1 MTDHESPTVLFPP
14 QRRYVRYFVCARSW
28 LFSCIFRN
36 GDATNRAESANIPDI
51 GPLPPGRYYIILRGL
66 GGWYTQTK
74 DSVNAFFTGSNRNEW
89 FALYRDDGL
98 INDETFVKG
107 VRRGEFR
114 LHPIGPSG
122 ISKGCITLY
131 SQSDFKILASALL
144 RTGGQ
149 QLGNYMIAHGVV
161 QVY

>member
-1 MTDHESPTVLFPP
+1 MNLLQCFSTSTE
-14 QRRYVRYFVCARSW
+14 VRTLLCLCPELA
-28 LFSCIFRN
+28 FSCIFREWWR
-36 GDATNRAESANIPDI
+36 DEPCRKRKYTWYRPAPTRSLLHTFTWI
-51 GPLPPGRYYIILRGL
+51 R
-66 GGWYTQTK
+66 GWYTQTK

-149 QLGNYMIAHGVV
+149 QLGNYIIAHGVV

>member
-1 MTDHESPTVLFPP
+1 MNLLQCFFHLNGGTYATLSVPGVGFFLHFQGMVTRRTVQKAQIYLIS
-14 QRRYVRYFVCARSW
+14 AHSHRSLLHTFTW
-28 LFSCIFRN
+28 IR
-36 GDATNRAESANIPDI
+36 
-51 GPLPPGRYYIILRGL
+51 
-66 GGWYTQTK
+66 GWYTQTK

>member
-1 MTDHESPTVLFPP
+1 MNLLQCFFHLNGGTYATLSVPGVGFFP
-14 QRRYVRYFVCARSW
+14 A
-28 LFSCIFRN
+28 FSGN

-51 GPLPPGRYYIILRGL
+51 GPLPPGRYYILLRGL

-114 LHPIGPSG
+114 LHPIGG
-122 ISKGCITLY
+122 
-131 SQSDFKILASALL
+131 F
-144 RTGGQ
+144 
-149 QLGNYMIAHGVV
+149 VE
-161 QVY
+161 

>member
-1 MTDHESPTVLFPP
+1 MNLLQCYFPLNGGKYATLAVP
-14 QRRYVRYFVCARSW
+14 GVGFFPA
-28 LFSCIFRN
+28 FSGN
-36 GDATNRAESANIPDI
+36 GIATNDPDGAKMPSI
-51 GPLPPGRYYIILRGL
+51 GPLPTGRYYIVLRGL

-74 DSVNAFFTGSNRNEW
+74 DSVNTFFTGSNRSEW
-89 FALYRDDGL
+89 FALLRDDGV
-98 INDETFVKG
+98 INDETFVEG
-107 VRRGEFR
+107 IRRGEFR

-122 ISKGCITLY
+122 LSKGCITLY

-149 QLGNYMIAHGVV
+149 QLGNYLIAHGVV

>member
-1 MTDHESPTVLFPP
+1 MNLLQCFFHLNGGTYATLSVPGVGIFP
-14 QRRYVRYFVCARSW
+14 A
-28 LFSCIFRN
+28 FSGN

-51 GPLPPGRYYIILRGL
+51 GPLPPGRYYILLRGL

-144 RTGGQ
+144 RTGG
-149 QLGNYMIAHGVV
+149 
-161 QVY
+161 

>member
-1 MTDHESPTVLFPP
+1 MNLLQCYFHLNGGKYATLSVPGVVFFP
-14 QRRYVRYFVCARSW
+14 A
-28 LFSCIFRN
+28 FSGN
-36 GDATNRAESANIPDI
+36 GNATNRPESASLPDI
-51 GPLPPGRYYIILRGL
+51 GPLPPGRYFILLRGL

-74 DSVNAFFTGSNRNEW
+74 DSVNAFFTGSNRSEW

-98 INDETFVKG
+98 INDETFVNG
-107 VRRGEFR
+107 IRRGEFR

-122 ISKGCITLY
+122 LSKGCITLY
-131 SQSDFKILASALL
+131 SQSDFKVLASALL